1 MKNLGSRSTTK
12 IGRRNFLT
20 SASVAAGGFM
30 TANEVC
36 GEENPAA
43 QVVDRGSNLKIT
55 DVRMFYVGGKL
66 YVRVQTNANITGWGE
81 TFGLNP
87 RAAMAVVAA
96 MAEGLKG
103 ENPTRIEHLW
113 QRLYR
118 GPRDAR
124 GGPYM
129 TNVISAID
137 MALWDIAGKAW
148 GVPVYRLLGGPTRD
162 RIRMYPSAT
171 SYKIGPGGPREF
183 AATPQLVKGY
193 VDHVIQFR
201 KQLGP
206 DGAIMLDA
214 HCAMPPAFL
223 IQLANAIEPYDVL
236 WIEEPAVPGNIE
248 VFKRLKQAIKVP
260 LATGE
265 RDRTIWEF
273 IPYLHERC
281 IDILQPD
288 IGACGGISQMKKIA
302 TLAEAYHVPLA
313 PHNASTVLG
322 MTASFHAIASIP
334 FFLIHEGGKGYNPGN
349 VAKVSWTIDKE
360 GYASLPQ
367 GPGLGVD
374 IDQLTVDKMHA
385 KLPKNGNWPNPRH
398 ERDGGIADY

>member
-1 MKNLGSRSTTK
+1 MNRRVALASIGAGSGLA
-12 IGRRNFLT
+12 ILNN
-20 SASVAAGGFM
+20 SVAQ
-30 TANEVC
+30 EKL
-36 GEENPAA
+36 PAA
-43 QVVDRGSNLKIT
+43 QVVDRGTNLKIT
-55 DVRMFYVGGKL
+55 DVRMFYVAGKL
-66 YVRVQTNANITGWGE
+66 YVRIQTNAKITGWGE
-81 TFGLNP
+81 TFGIYP
-87 RAAMAVVAA
+87 QAAMALVEA
-96 MAEGLKG
+96 MSAGLKG

-118 GPRDAR
+118 GHRDAR

-129 TNVISAID
+129 TNIISAID

-162 RIRMYPSAT
+162 RIRMYPSVS
-171 SYKIGPGGPREF
+171 SYKVGPGGPREF
-183 AATPQLVKGY
+183 AATPQVVQGY
-193 VDHVIQFR
+193 VDHIKEFR
-201 KQLGP
+201 KRLGP
-206 DGAIMLDA
+206 NAAIMLDA
-214 HCAMPPAFL
+214 HCAFPPAFL
-223 IQLANAIEPYDVL
+223 IQLASAIEAYDIL

-248 VFKRLKQAIKVP
+248 VFKRLKDAIKIP

-273 IPYLHERC
+273 IPYLQEGC

-334 FFLIHEGGKGYNPGN
+334 FFLIHEGGTGYNPGN
-349 VAKVSWTIDKE
+349 VARVSWTIDKD

-367 GPGLGVD
+367 GPGLGVE
-374 IDQLTVDKMHA
+374 IDEAALMKMHA
-385 KLPKNGNWPNPRH
+385 KMTKPNGWPNPRH
-398 ERDGGIADY
+398 EKDGAIADY